1 MAYFYLE
8 DLAGRACK
16 VTGSVTIWT
25 GSSDNN
31 TSVITRYKSSLV
43 GKVVGVFTGTV
54 YGGDD
59 NNTDHFEYQ
68 CKYIDAYEN
77 GTFWIAGNFSYEEYG
92 ENVSYSR
99 NTAQEELNKLL
110 RDHKYIMQNLEAS
123 AMFAQDNAAL
133 GNAQYKGGLTVKQT
147 IASLYSN
154 LRERESQLI
163 DDDLV
168 ESTAT
173 GYNSGAYTAGQDAL
187 ANIIRTTSVNGVGAI
202 PAVAIYVIV
211 AVVSLAVGAYIYY
224 KIKSMKEAADYD
236 LNLSNEF
243 LSWLKKQSPET
254 TKIVLDQLK
263 ATGDSAYKA
272 ALNEKGTGLVNWIKN
287 AGSGVKFALMAAGAF
302 LVWTQVDKMQTNKAK
317 RKFKYGR

>member
-1 MAYFYLE
+1 MFNENLQNKICVF
-8 DLAGRACK
+8 DGRVNVA
-16 VTGSVTIWT
+16 VQGSAESVGITMWERYNYDFGVYTGYIDDDGYYIVRPF
-25 GSSDNN
+25 GSS
-31 TSVITRYKSSLV
+31 
-43 GKVVGVFTGTV
+43 GTV
-54 YGGDD
+54 AVFGAIKVKEPG
-59 NNTDHFEYQ
+59 
-68 CKYIDAYEN
+68 
-77 GTFWIAGNFSYEEYG
+77 
-92 ENVSYSR
+92 SYSR
-99 NTAQEELNKLL
+99 NDAQKELDRLVQ
-110 RDHKYIMQNLEAS
+110 DHKYIMQNLEVC
-123 AMFAQDNAAL
+123 AMYAQDNTAL
-133 GNAQYKGGLTVKQT
+133 GNTQYKGGYTVKEV
-147 IASLYSN
+147 IANLYFN
-154 LRERESQLI
+154 LRNRENQLI

-187 ANIIRTTSVNGVGAI
+187 NNVIRTTALNGVGAI
-202 PAVAIYVIV
+202 PAVAVYIIA
-211 AVVSLAVGAYIYY
+211 AVVSVAVGVFIYY
-224 KIKSMKEAADYD
+224 KIKNMREAADYD